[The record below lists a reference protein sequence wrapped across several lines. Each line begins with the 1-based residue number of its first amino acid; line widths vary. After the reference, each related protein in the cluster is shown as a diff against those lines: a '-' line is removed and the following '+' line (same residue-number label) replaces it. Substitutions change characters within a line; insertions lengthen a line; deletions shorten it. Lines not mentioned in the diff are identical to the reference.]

1 MEREITHSHGPEIAK
16 PEMLQKEYPILVV
29 DPYALNI
36 IDQGPRYG
44 EARLSF
50 YSAFVARAA
59 RKMIED
65 GRLGLSGKVV
75 LFADA
80 SFGPNFASVGSL
92 IRDYLTRERPGGPII
107 SADRVV
113 LFDGQD
119 MNQTSTQV
127 KKLSEYLKKEGIRD
141 QEVAYL
147 GFDYHRQRVMN
158 HAKGFHVN
166 AKYLTAEYVHSVYEP
181 NFDANRFY
189 SVLPFDEIEK
199 VESFRRKVSRFDK
212 KGFIPRIAKPI
223 FGGSYMLDNV
233 QREDGTLGYEY
244 KSGKKKLKELDIVP
258 VPKDPYPDDGV
269 IIYNPVTNKP
279 QLSFV

>member
-1 MEREITHSHGPEIAK
+1 MERETGHSHGPEIAK

-36 IDQGPRYG
+36 IDQGPRMG

-107 SADRVV
+107 SPDRIV
-113 LFDGQD
+113 FFEGQD

-127 KKLSEYLKKEGIRD
+127 KKLSEYLKKEGLKNE
-141 QEVAYL
+141 EVAYL
-147 GFDYHRQRVMN
+147 GFDYHRQRVLN

-166 AKYLTAEYVHSVYEP
+166 AKYLTAEYVHAVYEP

-199 VESFRRKVSRFDK
+199 VESFRRRVSRFDK
-212 KGFIPRIAKPI
+212 KGIIPRITKPI
-223 FGGSYMLDNV
+223 LGGSYMLDNV
-233 QREDGTLGYEY
+233 LRADGTLGYEY
-244 KSGKKKLKELDIVP
+244 KPGKKKLKELGIVP
-258 VPKDPYPDDGV
+258 VSKDLYLDDVVYG
-269 IIYNPVTNKP
+269 YSPA
-279 QLSFV
+279 LSPA